1 MCLWVLHIGKGV
13 GWGRTDVW
21 AKNRLNGEWFYV
33 PHGMGGQLW
42 VLYSAALELV
52 PV

>member
-1 MCLWVLHIGKGV
+1 MCTWVLLHIGKGV

-21 AKNRLNGEWFYV
+21 AKNRQMGKGSD
-33 PHGMGGQLW
+33 GMGGGLW
-42 VLYSAALELV
+42 VLYEVVLELV